1 MKLEQFISEKCKVTC
16 LLMNI
21 DAVEN
26 SIFLM
31 IPDTTKDEE
40 KASVVAKVT
49 NNLVKEGWVIADTQT
64 LNHAVAIEYTKIC
77 GPMDVITAM
86 LSFM

>member
-1 MKLEQFISEKCKVTC
+1 MKIEQKVGEQCKVTC

-31 IPDTTKDEE
+31 IPDT
-40 KASVVAKVT
+40 
-49 NNLVKEGWVIADTQT
+49 L
-64 LNHAVAIEYTKIC
+64 
-77 GPMDVITAM
+77 
-86 LSFM
+86 

>member
-1 MKLEQFISEKCKVTC
+1 MKIEQKVGEQCKVSC
-16 LLMNI
+16 LLTNI

-31 IPDTTKDEE
+31 IPDTAKDEE

-64 LNHAVAIEYTKIC
+64 LDHTVVIEYTKTC
-77 GPMDVITAM
+77 APVDVMDAM
-86 LSFM
+86 LSC

>member
-1 MKLEQFISEKCKVTC
+1 MKIEQKVSEQCKVTC

-31 IPDTTKDEE
+31 MPDTARDEE
-40 KASVVAKVT
+40 KASSVAKVT

-64 LNHAVAIEYTKIC
+64 LNHAVAIEYTKVC
-77 GPMDVITAM
+77 GPMDIITAM